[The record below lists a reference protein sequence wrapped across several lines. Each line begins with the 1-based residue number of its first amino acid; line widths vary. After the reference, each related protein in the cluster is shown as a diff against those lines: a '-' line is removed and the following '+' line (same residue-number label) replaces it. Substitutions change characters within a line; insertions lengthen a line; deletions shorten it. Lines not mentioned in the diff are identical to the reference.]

1 MSHKYIVLIA
11 LYITHILLC
20 LLFLFFYS
28 SRSYFLSARF
38 LVVYFIF
45 MFSRF
50 YMNTSV
56 SPGFFL
62 SLYYRFFTFMVCML
76 HGLSWYVFIIGWEMM
91 GVFSFLLISW
101 FSGRSLAGNRASLA
115 FLSN

>member
-1 MSHKYIVLIA
+1 
-11 LYITHILLC
+11 
-20 LLFLFFYS
+20 
-28 SRSYFLSARF
+28 
-38 LVVYFIF
+38 
-45 MFSRF
+45 
-50 YMNTSV
+50 
-56 SPGFFL
+56 
-62 SLYYRFFTFMVCML
+62 ML